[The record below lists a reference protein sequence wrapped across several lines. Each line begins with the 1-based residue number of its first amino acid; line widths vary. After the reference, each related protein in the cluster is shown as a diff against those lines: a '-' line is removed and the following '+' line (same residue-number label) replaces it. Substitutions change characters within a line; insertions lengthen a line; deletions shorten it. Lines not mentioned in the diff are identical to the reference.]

1 MKIVLGCDEAGY
13 QMKQQILHHIKQL
26 SGWEIEDIGCYDENP
41 VFYADIAQKA
51 SEQIQAG
58 QADRAILIC
67 GTGIGVAISAN
78 KAKGIRAAVCHDLF
92 STERSIL
99 SNNAQV
105 MCLGARV
112 IAVPAAWLLIRRWL
126 ELKFQGGPSEEKI
139 TRIAELESKIDGRRL
154 I

>member
-1 MKIVLGCDEAGY
+1 MKVILGCDEAGF
-13 QMKQQILHHIKQL
+13 QMKQQILHCMQEL
-26 SGWEIEDIGCYDENP
+26 SGTEVEDIGCYDEKP
-41 VFYADIAQKA
+41 VFYPEIAQKA
-51 SEQIQAG
+51 SERIQAST
-58 QADRAILIC
+58 ADRAILIC

-78 KAKGIRAAVCHDLF
+78 KTKGIRAAVCHDLF

-126 ELKFQGGPSEEKI
+126 ELEFQGGPSEEKI
-139 TRIAELESKIDGRRL
+139 ARIAKIENKMDSK
-154 I
+154 